1 MSEGAP
7 IVFVVDDDPAMR
19 ESMRWLIESI
29 GLTVQTHANAKEF
42 LDRYDPASVGCIVL
56 DVRMPGLSG
65 LDLQDELAT
74 RGSLLPIIMITGYA
88 EVPMAVRAMKAGAI
102 DFIEKPFSDQDLLD
116 RVRFAIDLNRQV
128 RAEKDE
134 RAEIYSRVARLTPRE
149 REVCNR
155 VIAGM
160 SNKVIAKELGLS
172 TKTVEVHRAR
182 LMEKLQASTLADLVR
197 LTLLAEGMRENPNQA
212 KGRS

>member
-1 MSEGAP
+1 MTNGGAT
-7 IVFVVDDDPAMR
+7 VFVVDDDPAMR
-19 ESMRWLIESI
+19 ESLRWLIESI
-29 GLTVQTHANAKEF
+29 GLKVQTHATAKEF
-42 LDRYDPASVGCIVL
+42 LDRYDPASVGCLVL

-65 LDLQDELAT
+65 LDLQDELGKL
-74 RGSLLPIIMITGYA
+74 GSPLPIIMITGYA
-88 EVPMAVRAMKAGAI
+88 EVPMAVRAMKGGAI

-116 RVRFAIDLNRQV
+116 RVRFAIDLSKQV
-128 RAEKDE
+128 RAESDE
-134 RAEIYSRVARLTPRE
+134 RAEIYARVARLTPRE
-149 REVCNR
+149 LEVRDR
-155 VIAGM
+155 VITGM

-197 LTLLAEGMRENPNQA
+197 LTLLAEGMRENPNQG

>member
-1 MSEGAP
+1 MSEDAP
-7 IVFVVDDDPAMR
+7 VVFVVDDDPAMR
-19 ESMRWLIESI
+19 ESLRWLIESI
-29 GLTVQTHANAKEF
+29 GLTVQTHATAKEF
-42 LDRYDPASVGCIVL
+42 LERYDPANVGCLVL

-65 LDLQDELAT
+65 LDLQDELVT
-74 RGSLLPIIMITGYA
+74 RGTILPIIMITGYA

-116 RVRFAIDLNRQV
+116 RVRLAIDLSQQV
-128 RAEKDE
+128 RAANKE
-134 RAEIYSRVARLTPRE
+134 RAEIFARVARLTPRE
-149 REVCNR
+149 REVCDR

-160 SNKVIAKELGLS
+160 SNKVIAKDLGLS

-212 KGRS
+212 RGKS

>member
-1 MSEGAP
+1 MSESAP
-7 IVFVVDDDPAMR
+7 VVFVVDDDPAMR
-19 ESMRWLIESI
+19 ESLRWLIESI
-29 GLTVQTHANAKEF
+29 GLTVQTHATAKEF
-42 LDRYDPASVGCIVL
+42 LDRYDPASVGCLVL

-65 LDLQDELAT
+65 LDLQDELAA
-74 RGSLLPIIMITGYA
+74 RGTVLPIIMITGYA

-116 RVRFAIDLNRQV
+116 RVRLAIDLSQQV
-128 RAEKDE
+128 RAANSE
-134 RAEIYSRVARLTPRE
+134 RAEIFARVAKLTPRE
-149 REVCNR
+149 REVCDR

-160 SNKVIAKELGLS
+160 SNKVIAQDLGLS

-197 LTLLAEGMRENPNQA
+197 LTLLAEGMRENPNQNRG
-212 KGRS
+212 KS